1 LESDLLDHAAPCGCY
16 PCNGADRWC
25 AIAVIDDG
33 QWRQL
38 CHAMG
43 EPQLARDDRFTT
55 LERRRQNRAGLD
67 KRIAAWTTDKPAEEI
82 VHRLQKAGVPSAAVA
97 DARDLACDPH
107 LMSRNYFL
115 NLPHPLLGSTTA
127 DRSPIR
133 FMEEEEK
140 THRSAPLLG
149 EHNEYVYKE
158 VIGLSDEAYETY
170 RRQGIIY

>member
-1 LESDLLDHAAPCGCY
+1 
-16 PCNGADRWC
+16 
-25 AIAVIDDG
+25 
-33 QWRQL
+33 
-38 CHAMG
+38 MG
-43 EPQLARDDRFTT
+43 TPHLTRDIRFTS
-55 LERRRQNRAGLD
+55 LEGRRQNRAELD
-67 KRIAAWTTDKPAEEI
+67 TYIAGWTSGKPAEEI
-82 VHRLQKAGVPSAAVA
+82 VDCLQKAGVPSAAVA

-170 RRQGIIY
+170 RRQGVIY